1 MLKKRETAP
10 DDLENHW
17 PIQTTW
23 SGISVLQPIFTY
35 TFGAEWSQQ
44 FTRSLAILSVLVC
57 SEKHG
62 YKCFSSVSVVA
73 AMTIF

>member
-23 SGISVLQPIFTY
+23 SGIRV
-35 TFGAEWSQQ
+35 
-44 FTRSLAILSVLVC
+44 
-57 SEKHG
+57 
-62 YKCFSSVSVVA
+62 KCVA
-73 AMTIF
+73 GKSFVKVFR